1 MSAELDRF
9 LARAGWAD
17 ATRAPLAGDAS
28 ARRYLRLRRNTGES
42 AVLMIDDSPPETAL
56 APFLRVTALLRGLG
70 FSAPEVLAE
79 EAPLGLVLLE
89 DLGDR
94 CFARETV
101 NGGAAQLTL
110 YTEAARFLAA
120 LHAASLPPGLAL
132 PRFTPQHLAAQALLA
147 LDWPA
152 LPLNPGDREDLAH
165 AVADVL
171 ADMAPQVLVLRDMH
185 AENLV
190 WLPERAGV
198 ARVGLL
204 DYQDAGL
211 GHPAYDLASL
221 LHDARRDVPLP
232 VARATI
238 RTYLDATGLEEAPF
252 LRAFHALSAQRN
264 LRIRG
269 IFHRLAQRDGKTRY
283 LAFLPRVEAHLAR
296 DLSQPGLEPLARAV
310 GRVLPALGAGAG
322 A

>member
-1 MSAELDRF
+1 MSTEIDAF

-17 ATRAPLAGDAS
+17 AARAPLAGDAS
-28 ARRYLRLRRNTGES
+28 SRRYLRLLRDTGES
-42 AVLMIDDSPPETAL
+42 AVLMIDHSAPETAL
-56 APFLRVTALLRGLG
+56 APFLRITALLRGLG
-70 FSAPEVLAE
+70 FSAPEVIAE
-79 EAPLGLVLLE
+79 EMPLGLALLE

-101 NGGAAQLTL
+101 NGGESFATL
-110 YTEAARFLAA
+110 YTEAARLLAA
-120 LHAASLPPGLAL
+120 LHASALPPQADL
-132 PRFTPQHLAAQALLA
+132 PRFTPQHMSAQALLA

-152 LPLNPGDREDLAH
+152 HPLSPGDRADLAH
-165 AVADVL
+165 AVAEVL
-171 ADMAPQVLVLRDMH
+171 AECVPEVLVLRDMH

-190 WLPERAGV
+190 WLPARRGV

-211 GHPAYDLASL
+211 GHRAYDLASL
-221 LHDARRDVPLP
+221 LHDARRDVPAP
-232 VARATI
+232 VVTATI

-283 LAFLPRVEAHLAR
+283 LGFLPRVEAHLAR
-296 DLSQPGLEPLARAV
+296 DLATPGLGPLARAV
-310 GRVLPALGAGAG
+310 GRVLPSLGAGAG